1 MENNP
6 YAYDPNMPNP
16 PDGLTSEVRNWGMLC
31 HLIALLAMP
40 LGFGHILGPLIVWL
54 LKREM
59 HPFIDDQGKES
70 LNFQISMSIYTL
82 VAALTLCIVIG
93 IVLLPAIVVLNV
105 VFVIIASIKASSGE
119 AYRYPLTIRLVK

>member
-1 MENNP
+1 MEENP
-6 YAYDPNMPNP
+6 HANESNVPNS
-16 PDGLTSEVRNWGMLC
+16 PDGMTSEVRNWGMLC
-31 HLIALLAMP
+31 HLVALLAMP

-93 IVLLPAIVVLNV
+93 VVLLPAIVVLNV

>member
-1 MENNP
+1 MEDNP
-6 YAYDPNMPNP
+6 YANESNVPNP

-31 HLIALLAMP
+31 HLVALLAMP

-93 IVLLPAIVVLNV
+93 IVLLPAMLVLNV
-105 VFVIIASIKASSGE
+105 IFVIIASIKASSGE

>member
-6 YAYDPNMPNP
+6 YAYDQHVPGP
-16 PDGLTSEVRNWGMLC
+16 PDGMTNDVKNWGMLC

-54 LKREM
+54 MKRET

-70 LNFQISMSIYTL
+70 LNFQISMSLYTL
-82 VAALTLCIVIG
+82 VAALSLCIVIG
-93 IVLLPAIVVLNV
+93 VVLLPVIVVLNV
-105 VFVIIASIKASSGE
+105 IFVIIASIKASSGE

>member
-1 MENNP
+1 MEDNP
-6 YAYDPNMPNP
+6 YAYESNLPNS
-16 PDGLTSEVRNWGMLC
+16 PDGMTNEVKNWGMLC

-54 LKREM
+54 MKRET

-93 IVLLPAIVVLNV
+93 VVLLPAIVVLNV